1 MKLTFIGFQSDTGK
15 DNNKNGYC
23 VSLFFLNFVPKF
35 TYTIFMGGF
44 FGVISKTQ
52 CVADLFYGT
61 DYNSHLGTRR
71 GGLATYSKEHGFIR
85 SIHNLESTYFRTKFE
100 DELGQFKG
108 NAGVGIISDTDAQ
121 PLLMNSHL
129 GRFAIVTV
137 AKINNAEDLAAK
149 LLEQGM
155 HFSEFSSGKIN
166 PTELIAL
173 LINQG
178 QTFVEGI
185 EHMYKEIKGSCS
197 LLLLT
202 EDGIIAARDSWGR
215 TPVVVG
221 KKEGA

>member
-1 MKLTFIGFQSDTGK
+1 M
-15 DNNKNGYC
+15 
-23 VSLFFLNFVPKF
+23 
-35 TYTIFMGGF
+35 
-44 FGVISKTQ
+44 
-52 CVADLFYGT
+52 
-61 DYNSHLGTRR
+61 
-71 GGLATYSKEHGFIR
+71 
-85 SIHNLESTYFRTKFE
+85 
-100 DELGQFKG
+100 
-108 NAGVGIISDTDAQ
+108 
-121 PLLMNSHL
+121 
-129 GRFAIVTV
+129 TV

-221 KKEGA
+221 KKEGAYAVTGESTAFPNWITRPCITRSR

>member
-1 MKLTFIGFQSDTGK
+1 M
-15 DNNKNGYC
+15 
-23 VSLFFLNFVPKF
+23 
-35 TYTIFMGGF
+35 
-44 FGVISKTQ
+44 
-52 CVADLFYGT
+52 
-61 DYNSHLGTRR
+61 
-71 GGLATYSKEHGFIR
+71 
-85 SIHNLESTYFRTKFE
+85 
-100 DELGQFKG
+100 
-108 NAGVGIISDTDAQ
+108 
-121 PLLMNSHL
+121 
-129 GRFAIVTV
+129 
-137 AKINNAEDLAAK
+137 AAK

-221 KKEGA
+221 KKEGAYAVTGESTAFPNLDYETVLPRPRRDCPLQAEDGVFAPSAQAHASLFLPLGVLRFPLPAMRVRT